1 MKHLEFR
8 QKYSAASRI
17 FNSLLSVLSPSHKRG
32 PYASSD
38 KVGKTLKA
46 LLEKWARNEANAV
59 RTFFDSVRK
68 FKNTAVIMI
77 KCLLTQSYSPY
88 D

>member
-1 MKHLEFR
+1 MKHLEIR

-17 FNSLLSVLSPSHKRG
+17 FNSLLSVSSRSHKRW

-38 KVGKTLKA
+38 KVGKTLKD
-46 LLEKWARNEANAV
+46 LLEKWARKEANAV

-68 FKNTAVIMI
+68 IQKYSGHCDKM
-77 KCLLTQSYSPY
+77 LTDSMLFT
-88 D
+88 